1 LNSKSF
7 IDRILLTCPELEIH
21 KVQLINEGQF
31 NHVLLINDEIIFR
44 FPRYAHVVEQ
54 LDSEL
59 SILDPIRSLLPLPIP
74 RILYRSN
81 NTQTP
86 GEVFTAYR
94 KLPGK
99 PFYRKQLDAIQ
110 NENVVQR
117 LAEQA
122 ADFLKAL
129 HHIDIDSIGIDVP
142 VEDPLVYYEKF
153 FLEIRTALFPKM
165 RQSARK
171 QTEAFFEQLLEHLRL
186 NPYLHCVIHNDF
198 GGSNILYDEIRQ
210 ELSGV
215 IDFNSVCLGDP
226 AVDVASLSTYGED
239 FVLRGF
245 RVYPEMEHL
254 MERARLF
261 KNTFALEEALSGWR
275 DGDPKAFERGME
287 NYV

>member
-1 LNSKSF
+1 LISKPF
-7 IDRILLTCPELEIH
+7 IDHILLSYPELEIH
-21 KVQLINEGQF
+21 KVHLLNEGQF
-31 NHVLLINDEIIFR
+31 NHILLINDELIFR
-44 FPRYAHVVEQ
+44 FPKYVHVVEQ
-54 LDSEL
+54 FDIEL
-59 SILDPIRSLLPLPIP
+59 SVLDPIRSLLPLPIP
-74 RILYRSN
+74 KILYRSN

-99 PFYRKQLDAIQ
+99 PFYRNQLDAIQ
-110 NENVVQR
+110 NKTVVQR

-122 ADFLKAL
+122 AGFLKAL
-129 HHIDIDSIGIDVP
+129 HQIDTGSIGIAVP
-142 VEDPLVYYEKF
+142 VEDPLFYYENF
-153 FLEIRTALFPKM
+153 YLAISTALFPKM
-165 RQSARK
+165 RQSARI
-171 QTEAFFEQLLEHLRL
+171 QTEAFFKQLLEYLRQ
-186 NPYLHCVIHNDF
+186 NPCQLCLIHNDF
-198 GGSNILYDEIRQ
+198 GGSNILYDEFRQ

-215 IDFNSVCLGDP
+215 IDFSSLCLGDP

-254 MERARLF
+254 MERARLI